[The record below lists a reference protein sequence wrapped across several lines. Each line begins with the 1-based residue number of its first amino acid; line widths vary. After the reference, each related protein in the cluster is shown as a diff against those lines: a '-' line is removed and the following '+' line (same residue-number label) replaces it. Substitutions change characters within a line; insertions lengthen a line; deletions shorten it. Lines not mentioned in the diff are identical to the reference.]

1 MKLYTTTGDDGTTGL
16 FGSERVPKFHPRI
29 EAYGTVDETNA
40 CAGLAVAAIAS
51 IPESGASAEAF
62 DRLQEMLSHVQSG
75 LFDVGADLATPAG
88 SKHEDK
94 IRRID
99 AKDVGILERW
109 IDEFTDATP
118 PITVFVLPGGS
129 EVAAR
134 LHVAR
139 TVSRRAERAVVALA
153 GSEPISEDVV
163 KWLNRLSDLF
173 FAAARYANHAAGVP
187 DVPWT
192 KRS

>member
-16 FGSERVPKFHPRI
+16 FGGDRVAKTHPRI
-29 EAYGTVDETNA
+29 EAYGTVDEINA
-40 CAGLAVAAIAS
+40 CVGLAAAAISGVSAS
-51 IPESGASAEAF
+51 EARVHSMG
-62 DRLQEMLSHVQSG
+62 RLEQMLTDVQSG

-94 IRRID
+94 VRRID
-99 AKDVGILERW
+99 AEDVSILERW
-109 IDEFTDATP
+109 IDEFADATP
-118 PITVFVLPGGS
+118 PIAVFVLPGGS
-129 EVAAR
+129 ELAAR

-139 TVSRRAERAVVALA
+139 TVSRRAERAVVALG
-153 GSEPISEDVV
+153 GSEEIV

-173 FAAARYANHAAGVP
+173 FAAARYANHSAGLP

-192 KRS
+192 KRG